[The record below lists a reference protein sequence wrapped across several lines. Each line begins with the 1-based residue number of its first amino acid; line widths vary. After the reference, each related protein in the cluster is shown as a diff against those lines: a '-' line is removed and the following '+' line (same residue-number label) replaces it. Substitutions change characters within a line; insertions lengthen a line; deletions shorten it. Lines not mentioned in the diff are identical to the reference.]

1 VGSNL
6 TEGGGFFPIERNL
19 RRAMDVYPWSRAAHK
34 KEKRGKNKPT
44 ARYLIDQYG
53 EKGKAKKKPE

>member
-6 TEGGGFFPIERNL
+6 TEGGGFFPTKEPPPGHGCVPR
-19 RRAMDVYPWSRAAHK
+19 SRAAHK